1 MWSDKETDRDFL
13 GYQVHADL
21 LKNVVCNPKNLPITI
36 GLYGDWGSG
45 KSSVLELIKKSVEE
59 DENIKDKTVILY
71 FDGWSFESFDDAKMA
86 LIQGIVNALEHEV
99 GTMEQTKSSFK
110 KIKEHIFS
118 MRTLQSVVKNTV
130 LPIGSA
136 IISGG
141 AIVPALVEL
150 LVNKKEEIKDD
161 VISMLKEALVG
172 KSISEKEFAA
182 VREFREEFKN
192 LIESTKK
199 DQIIILIDDLDR
211 CLPRHIIDNLEAIK
225 LFLNVPKT
233 AFIIAA
239 DESIVSGAI
248 RSEYNTLI
256 DEGKDGLE
264 KKDIGNAYME
274 KFIQLPY
281 RLPKLSNKEVETYVS
296 LLLCDSVLAPKVFTP
311 IHEDYKQFVKQNR
324 FDSYALNDAIS
335 KIADVEGVDELKARI
350 VHVLKFSSTI
360 SFALKRNPR
369 LIKRFLNAFDIRR
382 ELLRINGLN
391 NDNNEFALLKLMLIE
406 QQYNERFKELYNIVS
421 SSKKY
426 TEQLLDLEKYAMGQK
441 CKNEWKDWDNPSLK
455 RLIEEEPRFSKV
467 DLRELFWV
475 SRDSIIDNI
484 SGISIISP
492 RIKDLLK
499 KAQIAQNRDMIDYQS
514 IKALSQ
520 EDLEDFFTLLDNH
533 LIITPDDRNLHNI
546 YHLLIIKDQGIFINK
561 YEVLLKR
568 IDCNKIPMS
577 LGVSFREMLKNCQT
591 EDKDKIMQLL
601 ATNRKLVNTIN
612 ID

>member
-21 LKNVVCNPKNLPITI
+21 LKNVVCNQKNLPITI

-45 KSSVLELIKKSVEE
+45 KSSVLKLIKKSIDE
-59 DENIKDKTVILY
+59 DDRIKDRTIILY

-86 LIQGIVNALEHEV
+86 LIQGIVDQLEVKV
-99 GTMEQTKSSFK
+99 GKIEKTKSFFK

-118 MRTLQSVVKNTV
+118 MRTLQSIVKNSV
-130 LPIGSA
+130 LPIGTA
-136 IISGG
+136 AVTGG
-141 AIVPALVEL
+141 AIVPTL
-150 LVNKKEEIKDD
+150 LSLLISNKEEIKEE
-161 VISMLKEALVG
+161 VLSTLKDAWEG
-172 KSISEKEFAA
+172 KSISEKEYAA
-182 VREFREEFKN
+182 VREFREDFEK
-192 LIESTKK
+192 LIEATGK

-248 RSEYNTLI
+248 RNEYNTLVE
-256 DEGKDGLE
+256 DGKDGQE
-264 KKDIGNAYME
+264 KRDIGNAYME

-296 LLLCDSVLAPKVFTP
+296 LLLCDSVLSSDIFTP
-311 IHEDYKQFVKQNR
+311 IHNGYKDFVQKNR
-324 FDSYALNDAIS
+324 FDSFALTDAIS
-335 KIADVEGVDELKARI
+335 DIKGVEGLDDLKARI
-350 VHVLKFSSTI
+350 THVLKFSSTI
-360 SFALKRNPR
+360 SYALKRNPR

-406 QQYNERFKELYNIVS
+406 QQYNERFKELYNLIS
-421 SSKKY
+421 SSKNY
-426 TEQLLDLEKYAMGQK
+426 TEQLLDLEKYATGHK
-441 CKNEWKDWDNPSLK
+441 TENEWKNWDNSSLK
-455 RLIEEEPRFSKV
+455 RLIEEEPRFSRV

-492 RIKDLLK
+492 RIKDMFN
-499 KAQIAQNRDMIDYQS
+499 KALNAPNRDMIDYAS
-514 IKALSQ
+514 IKALNQ
-520 EDLEDFFTLLDNH
+520 EDREDFFALLDNQ
-533 LIITPDDRNLHNI
+533 LSITPDDKKLHSI
-546 YHLLIIKDQGIFINK
+546 YHLLIIKDKALYFNK
-561 YEVLLKR
+561 YITILNR
-568 IDCNKIPMS
+568 IDCRKLPAP
-577 LGVSFREMLKNCQT
+577 LGVSFREILENCNDNEQKAITDLLSKNS
-591 EDKDKIMQLL
+591 
-601 ATNRKLVNTIN
+601 KLMATIN
-612 ID
+612 PK